1 MSQEQSQPFHIER
14 AVSSDYSVICRLIT
28 EEHAMHVTARP
39 DIFQP

>member
-14 AVSSDYSVICRLIT
+14 AVFSDYSVICRLIT

-39 DIFQP
+39 DIF